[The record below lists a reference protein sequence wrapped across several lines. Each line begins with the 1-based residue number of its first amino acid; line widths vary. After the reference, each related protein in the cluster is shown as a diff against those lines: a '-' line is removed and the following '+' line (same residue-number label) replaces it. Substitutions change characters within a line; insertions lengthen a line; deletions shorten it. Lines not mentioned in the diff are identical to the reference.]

1 MRVTTQAIH
10 DRIDTT
16 SHDRAVEAVDDDH
29 ALIETTDLDRHYRIM
44 LPGSSQGV
52 HETMIAV
59 DRWGH
64 MQGACDCAQM
74 EYGDGLCAHILTL
87 LLARQRGIETIDGQ
101 PITAGDRHDHGQP
114 DDDPEIPTT
123 LLPATTDSIP
133 TIEPSDPTNVDPD
146 PVTIDDDAVETGS
159 GITVDGGIETDDN
172 WSDRL

>member
-1 MRVTTQAIH
+1 MRVTTRSIA
-10 DRIDTT
+10 DRIDSA
-16 SHDRAVEAVDDDH
+16 SHDRATDAIDDDA
-29 ALIETTDLDRHYRIM
+29 ALIETTDLDRHYRVM

-64 MQGACDCAQM
+64 MQGACDCSQM

-87 LLARQRGIETIDGQ
+87 LLCRDRGMTTIDGQ
-101 PITAGDRHDHGQP
+101 PVEAGDRHDHGQP

-123 LLPATTDSIP
+123 LLPATKDI
-133 TIEPSDPTNVDPD
+133 DPD
-146 PVTIDDDAVETGS
+146 PVTIDDDDAVDTGER
-159 GITVDGGIETDDN
+159 ITVDGGIETDDH

>member
-10 DRIDTT
+10 DRLGSS
-16 SHDRAVEAVDDDH
+16 SHERATNAVDDDA
-29 ALIETTDLDRHYRIM
+29 ALIESTDLDRHYRIM

-64 MQGACDCAQM
+64 LQGACDCAQM

-87 LLARQRGIETIDGQ
+87 LLARHRGIETIDGQ
-101 PITAGDRHDHGQP
+101 PVEAGDRHDHGHP

-133 TIEPSDPTNVDPD
+133 TIDPD
-146 PVTIDDDAVETGS
+146 PVTIDDDAVETGD